1 MFLPRSPLSQTSPGN
16 KTVKLVSEVVFSVS
30 LLHFTLSL
38 SKRGDYASRP
48 RLPAFFFKT
57 VQHVHNKRFKSAPYS
72 STVCVRTIKR

>member
-38 SKRGDYASRP
+38 SNEEIMHLGPDCLLFLKKKQK
-48 RLPAFFFKT
+48 KT
-57 VQHVHNKRFKSAPYS
+57 VQHVHNKRFKSVPYS
-72 STVCVRTIKR
+72 STVCV